1 MFSMPKMEMVEFEVE
16 AIMTASAEEET
27 TTTTTKKSTTSSRFL
42 GEEDEFDP

>member
-27 TTTTTKKSTTSSRFL
+27 TTTTTEPTRFT
-42 GEEDEFDP
+42 GPEDNFPD

>member
-27 TTTTTKKSTTSSRFL
+27 TTTTTESQRFT
-42 GEEDEFDP
+42 GPEDNFGD

>member
-27 TTTTTKKSTTSSRFL
+27 TTTTTEPTRFT
-42 GEEDEFDP
+42 GPEDNFGD

>member
-27 TTTTTKKSTTSSRFL
+27 TTTTTTSQRFT
-42 GEEDEFDP
+42 GPEDEFPE

>member
-27 TTTTTKKSTTSSRFL
+27 TTSTTKKSTTSGNWL
-42 GEEDEFDP
+42 EEDPID

>member
-27 TTTTTKKSTTSSRFL
+27 TTTTTISSKFI
-42 GEEDEFDP
+42 GEEDPFE

>member
-27 TTTTTKKSTTSSRFL
+27 TTTTTTSQRFT
-42 GEEDEFDP
+42 GPEDEFPD

>member
-27 TTTTTKKSTTSSRFL
+27 TTTTISESQRFT
-42 GEEDEFDP
+42 GPEDEFPE

>member
-27 TTTTTKKSTTSSRFL
+27 TTTTTTSSRFL

>member
-27 TTTTTKKSTTSSRFL
+27 TTTTTTSQRFT
-42 GEEDEFDP
+42 GPEDEFGD

>member
-27 TTTTTKKSTTSSRFL
+27 TTTTTTSSRFI
-42 GEEDEFDP
+42 GEEDEFGD

>member
-27 TTTTTKKSTTSSRFL
+27 TTTTTISSKFI
-42 GEEDEFDP
+42 GEEDEFPE